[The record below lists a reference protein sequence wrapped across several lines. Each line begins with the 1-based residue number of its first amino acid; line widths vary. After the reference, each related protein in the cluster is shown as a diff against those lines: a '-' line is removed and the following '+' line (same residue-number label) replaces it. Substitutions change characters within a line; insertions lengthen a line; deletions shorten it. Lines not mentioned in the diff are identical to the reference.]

1 VVARQLLLYWGVV
14 PLHGEL
20 VNDSDAMLAN
30 ALKAAVEN
38 GFLKGSE
45 VAVILAGI
53 PIHSPV
59 MLNTV
64 RVHFMGNV
72 LAKGKVGFGGY
83 CSGTILKAE
92 SAGEARER
100 LAQREWPVLLTRFL
114 TRDFLPVLKGL
125 RGIILEEASY
135 LSWPEIKAAAPQ
147 IVVIGAVPESMS
159 LLSDGQSVSLHG
171 DAHVI
176 YEGVITR

>member
-1 VVARQLLLYWGVV
+1 
-14 PLHGEL
+14 
-20 VNDSDAMLAN
+20 
-30 ALKAAVEN
+30 
-38 GFLKGSE
+38 
-45 VAVILAGI
+45 
-53 PIHSPV
+53 
-59 MLNTV
+59 
-64 RVHFMGNV
+64 
-72 LAKGKVGFGGY
+72 
-83 CSGTILKAE
+83 
-92 SAGEARER
+92 
-100 LAQREWPVLLTRFL
+100 VLLTRFL